1 MSLGI
6 ALSDAA
12 REGGP
17 LSIWLLQIYISFTIC
32 IQILEMPC
40 CFSGSGMQPITR
52 YDTKMIN

>member
-1 MSLGI
+1 MSFSI
-6 ALSDAA
+6 ALSNATK
-12 REGGP
+12 EGGS
-17 LSIWLLQIYISFTIC
+17 LSIWLLQIYISFTLC